1 MSKKDKEEK
10 FKDLWKEILKETRT
24 NTKELEKEM
33 VRDTKKQLL
42 KIIEGITTA
51 NDLREFLIRCVKV
64 LLRDYGLLTTLLN
77 EDKENNE
84 N

>member
-10 FKDLWKEILKETRT
+10 FRDLWKEILQETFK

-33 VRDTKKQLL
+33 VRDTKNQLL

-51 NDLREFLIRCVKV
+51 NDLREFLIRSVKV
-64 LLRDYGLLTTLLN
+64 LLRDYELLMTLLN

-84 N
+84 S

>member
-1 MSKKDKEEK
+1 MSKKDKEED
-10 FKDLWKEILKETRT
+10 FKDLWKEILKETRK

-33 VRDTKKQLL
+33 VRDTKTQLL

-51 NDLREFLIRCVKV
+51 NDLREFLIRCAKV
-64 LLRDYGLLTTLLN
+64 LLRDYGLLMTLLN

>member
-1 MSKKDKEEK
+1 MSKKDKEED
-10 FKDLWKEILKETRT
+10 FKDLWKEILQENFK

-33 VRDTKKQLL
+33 IQDTKKQLL

-51 NDLREFLIRCVKV
+51 NDLREFLIRVVKV
-64 LLRDYGLLTTLLN
+64 LLRDYGLLITLLN

>member
-1 MSKKDKEEK
+1 MSKKDKEED
-10 FKDLWKEILKETRT
+10 FKDLWKEILKENSK

-33 VRDTKKQLL
+33 VRDTKKHLL

-51 NDLREFLIRCVKV
+51 NDLREFLIRSAKV
-64 LLRDYGLLTTLLN
+64 LLRDYELLLTLLN

-84 N
+84 S

>member
-10 FKDLWKEILKETRT
+10 FRDLWKQFLKEGI
-24 NTKELEKEM
+24 KDPKAIEKEM
-33 VRDTKKQLL
+33 IKETKEELL
-42 KIIEGITTA
+42 KVIEQIETA
-51 NDLREFLIRCVKV
+51 NDLREFLIMCVKA

>member
-10 FKDLWKEILKETRT
+10 FRDLWKEILKETRT
-24 NTKELEKEM
+24 NTKEFEKQM
-33 VRDTKKQLL
+33 IQDTKKQLL

-51 NDLREFLIRCVKV
+51 NDLREFLIKCVKV
-64 LLRDYGLLTTLLN
+64 LLRDYVLLMTLLN

>member
-1 MSKKDKEEK
+1 MSKKDKEED

-24 NTKELEKEM
+24 NTKELEKQM
-33 VRDTKKQLL
+33 IQDTKKQLL

-84 N
+84 S

>member
-1 MSKKDKEEK
+1 MSKKDKEED
-10 FKDLWKEILKETRT
+10 FKDLWKEILKENSK

-33 VRDTKKQLL
+33 VQDTKKHLL
-42 KIIEGITTA
+42 KIIEGITTP
-51 NDLREFLIRCVKV
+51 NDLRKFLIMSAKV
-64 LLRDYGLLTTLLN
+64 LLRDYELLLTLLN

>member
-1 MSKKDKEEK
+1 MSKKDKEED

-51 NDLREFLIRCVKV
+51 NDLREFLTRCVKV
-64 LLRDYGLLTTLLN
+64 LLRDYVLLMTLLN

>member
-1 MSKKDKEEK
+1 MSKKDKEED
-10 FKDLWKEILKETRT
+10 FKDLWKEILQETHK

-33 VRDTKKQLL
+33 IQDTKKQLL

-51 NDLREFLIRCVKV
+51 NDLREFLIRSVKV
-64 LLRDYGLLTTLLN
+64 LLRDYGLLMTLLN
-77 EDKENNE
+77 EDKDNNE

>member
-1 MSKKDKEEK
+1 MSKKDKEED
-10 FKDLWKEILKETRT
+10 FKDLWKEILKETHK

-42 KIIEGITTA
+42 KIIEGIITA
-51 NDLREFLIRCVKV
+51 NDLREFLIRVVKV
-64 LLRDYGLLTTLLN
+64 LLRDYGLLITLLN

-84 N
+84 S